1 MKCFWPN
8 VGNRKCGPAV
18 ALLTWNGQQGGPFPC
33 CQSHVDYLCDTS
45 DMLTGWA
52 EQIPETTADDRAD
65 RVTELRFL
73 RNMEMS

>member
-1 MKCFWPN
+1 
-8 VGNRKCGPAV
+8 
-18 ALLTWNGQQGGPFPC
+18 
-33 CQSHVDYLCDTS
+33 VDYLCDTS